1 MVKNKQKRIQLS
13 TYLCV
18 YIGRCDCE
26 CECDGVDIYLCQ
38 ELELKVLHADFIY
51 AISS

>member
-18 YIGRCDCE
+18 YIGR